1 MMLRFLSGCVCC
13 LVVFCGVLW
22 ADVAQLEQPAKP
34 VAQHDAVP
42 ATALQS
48 LTQSLQA
55 MHSMTAEFTQQV
67 QDQEGTL
74 LQQSSGH
81 MAWQRS
87 NHFKWTVTEPNQ
99 QIMVAD
105 GEWLWVYT
113 PSLSQVSKQKLLHQA
128 GTPASLLSGSVD
140 SIGQQFA
147 VSVEKQT
154 QMTVYHLQPKDPQA
168 PFSEIQLVMVDG
180 KLSSMRFKDQLEQST
195 LFSFSSVA
203 INKSLPSHMFAFI
216 PPAKA
221 TVVDQTVGHS

>member
-1 MMLRFLSGCVCC
+1 MLRFLFGCFCC
-13 LVVFCGVLW
+13 SLLMCCGVLW
-22 ADVAQLEQPAKP
+22 ADADQHGQPAKP
-34 VAQHDAVP
+34 VVPHDAVQL
-42 ATALQS
+42 TALQS

-55 MHSMTAEFTQQV
+55 MQSMTAEFTQQV

-87 NHFKWTVTEPNQ
+87 NRFKWTVTEPNQ

-113 PSLSQVSKQKLLHQA
+113 PSLSQVSKQQLLHQA

-140 SIGQQFA
+140 SIGQQFV
-147 VSVEKQT
+147 VSVAHQAQK
-154 QMTVYHLQPKDPQA
+154 TVYHLQPKDPQA

-180 KLSSMRFKDQLEQST
+180 TLSSMRFKDQLEQST
-195 LFSFSSVA
+195 TFSFSSVA
-203 INKSLPSHMFAFI
+203 INKPLPSEMFGFT
-216 PPAKA
+216 PPANA